1 MSACFIGQ
9 IGSPSEGNM
18 YEIIVNPGA
27 RSGKAM
33 KLWRKIE
40 QMFAQ
45 ADLEYRVNF
54 TGPGMENEKL
64 ICRLYEEYAAKG
76 EKLHLVLMGGDGTI
90 NEVLQWLPGFDNV
103 NLTLLP
109 MGSGNDLVRDLLGTT
124 NTMKAVMHFINSPT
138 CKSADLG
145 LISLCCSDAPEL
157 SIPKQNFI
165 VSTGIGYD
173 AGICEEV
180 ARSRV
185 KNLLNALG
193 LGQLSYLIIALK
205 QLIGIESCNATLSV
219 DGAPEI
225 SLKNFILMAG
235 MNHRFQGGGFLFAP
249 DASDTDG
256 MLDLCVVANVSR
268 AKVLRIMPS
277 AKNGC
282 HYRYDGV
289 EFYRASNYRLRT
301 DRPFWVHTDG
311 EVRSKAD
318 TIEVKIRDE
327 KVNLVY

>member
-1 MSACFIGQ
+1 
-9 IGSPSEGNM
+9 M

-54 TGPGMENEKL
+54 TRPGMENEKL

-145 LISLCCSDAPEL
+145 LISLCCSDA
-157 SIPKQNFI
+157 
-165 VSTGIGYD
+165 VSYTHLTLPTIL
-173 AGICEEV
+173 
-180 ARSRV
+180 RV
-185 KNLLNALG
+185 
-193 LGQLSYLIIALK
+193 
-205 QLIGIESCNATLSV
+205 
-219 DGAPEI
+219 
-225 SLKNFILMAG
+225 
-235 MNHRFQGGGFLFAP
+235 
-249 DASDTDG
+249 
-256 MLDLCVVANVSR
+256 
-268 AKVLRIMPS
+268 
-277 AKNGC
+277 
-282 HYRYDGV
+282 
-289 EFYRASNYRLRT
+289 
-301 DRPFWVHTDG
+301 
-311 EVRSKAD
+311 
-318 TIEVKIRDE
+318 
-327 KVNLVY
+327 